1 MNRGNEPF
9 PLEREHSGGS
19 RTRGNRSAFCR
30 PEVSRR
36 NSSNRKSWR
45 SDKKRY
51 DALLEDSDQITFSA
65 RDQSGSSHYYDLI
78 QRTGSS

>member
-1 MNRGNEPF
+1 MNLGNEPF
-9 PLEREHSGGS
+9 PLEARIFRRFKNAGQPKCIS
-19 RTRGNRSAFCR
+19 R

-51 DALLEDSDQITFSA
+51 DALLEDSDQIPFSA
-65 RDQSGSSHYYDLI
+65 RDQSGISHYYDLI